1 MQSDLESV
9 SSSDQDKNDPRPVG
23 WLKVAAL
30 AAVSAAAGGL
40 AAAWFYR
47 KTLAQM
53 REAAANSP
61 AGEELERPT
70 TDSSDEV

>member
-1 MQSDLESV
+1 MQSDLESA
-9 SSSDQDKNDPRPVG
+9 SSSEQDKSDPKPMG

-30 AAVSAAAGGL
+30 AALSAAAGGL

-53 REAAANSP
+53 REAAASSP
-61 AGEELERPT
+61 AGEEMERPA